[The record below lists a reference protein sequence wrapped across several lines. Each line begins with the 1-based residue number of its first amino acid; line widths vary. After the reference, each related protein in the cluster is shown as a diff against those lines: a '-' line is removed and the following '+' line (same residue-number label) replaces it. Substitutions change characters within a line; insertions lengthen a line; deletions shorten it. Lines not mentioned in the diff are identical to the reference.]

1 MINIRFFRKGC
12 MPKPKLT
19 EKASIEIAIAKS
31 NKGMNIRSLHE
42 LVVNY
47 MKGCSQIFTA
57 VYLRLDLSN
66 NFSRSLFD
74 AIHNRFSDTLFR
86 KGFNDN
92 EINRILLKI
101 EIVCIYT
108 LIYLC
113 YIFSYKIQ
121 YNLYT
126 LL

>member
-1 MINIRFFRKGC
+1 MINIRFSRKGC

-74 AIHNRFSDTLFR
+74 AIHNRFYDIFYR
-86 KGFNDN
+86 YGFNDH
-92 EINRILLKI
+92 EINRFIMDRK
-101 EIVCIYT
+101 
-108 LIYLC
+108 
-113 YIFSYKIQ
+113 
-121 YNLYT
+121 
-126 LL
+126 